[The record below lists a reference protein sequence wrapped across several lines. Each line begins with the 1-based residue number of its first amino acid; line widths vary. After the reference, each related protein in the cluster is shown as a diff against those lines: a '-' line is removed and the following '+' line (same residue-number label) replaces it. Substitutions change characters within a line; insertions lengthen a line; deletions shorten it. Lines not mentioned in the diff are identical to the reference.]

1 MRVALLANTAWLD
14 EELAR
19 FRHLVVGLIDE
30 QCRVVQVVPD
40 ALDMDEFSVF
50 GEQLAWEESHF
61 APVNWARIRQL
72 GEPLR
77 RLKVDVIHALDG
89 GLWWPAVSLAQR
101 LETNLVLQANAAEDM
116 EQLERVVRL
125 APTRRLSFAAT
136 TEPIAAAIDEQ
147 LEERI
152 PVASLPPGVHA
163 EKQSPTPREPEN
175 PLSAVVSG
183 NGRLDTQYAGLLQA
197 MVQIIDRY
205 PQTQFFFDGQ
215 GSDQHR
221 LWREAERLHLLPN
234 MSFIPRRLGHR
245 EMLLRADVLIQPQ
258 ALNRSRSLTLQAMAR
273 GVPILAQRDRWLDY
287 LIPEWTA
294 YVLDESSPEGWVY
307 LLTRLIEE
315 PELGQKL
322 GESAQQWVSENRL
335 AADQIGRALEL
346 YQRISGAPAASS
358 R

>member
-1 MRVALLANTAWLD
+1 M
-14 EELAR
+14 
-19 FRHLVVGLIDE
+19 
-30 QCRVVQVVPD
+30 
-40 ALDMDEFSVF
+40 S
-50 GEQLAWEESHF
+50 S
-61 APVNWARIRQL
+61 
-72 GEPLR
+72 
-77 RLKVDVIHALDG
+77 
-89 GLWWPAVSLAQR
+89 AVSLAQR

-258 ALNRSRSLTLQAMAR
+258 ALNRSRRLTLQAMAR